1 MPRQEINGIQM
12 HYIEAGS
19 GEPLVLLHGL
29 GSSCQ
34 DWEYQIPEFSRRY
47 RVIAPSLRGFGETEI
62 PDGPHSVKTWS
73 EDVAALIQYLDL
85 GPVNLLGFSMGG
97 AISFQLAVDQPDVL
111 RKLIIV
117 NSQPSFE
124 LDHWTKHMMVLTRI
138 AMARAVG
145 MSRLARF
152 VAKRMFPGP
161 EHADTR
167 ARMIMR
173 HSTND
178 RASYIQA
185 VNALAGW
192 SVSDRI
198 ETLATPTLV
207 IAADQDFTPVSEKEA
222 YAARM
227 PDARVEQVMDSRHIT
242 HIDQADRLNELVM
255 AFLEN

>member
-1 MPRQEINGIQM
+1 M

-73 EDVAALIQYLDL
+73 EDVVALIRHLDV
-85 GPVNLLGFSMGG
+85 GPVHLLGFSMGG
-97 AISFQLAVDQPDVL
+97 AISFQLAVDHPQML
-111 RKLIIV
+111 RKLVIV
-117 NSQPSFE
+117 NSQPSFA

-152 VAKRMFPGP
+152 VAKRMFPDP
-161 EHADTR
+161 EQAGTR
-167 ARMIMR
+167 ARMIAR

-178 RASYIQA
+178 RASYIAA

-192 SVSDRI
+192 SVEDRLGSL
-198 ETLATPTLV
+198 TTPTLIV
-207 IAADQDFTPVSEKEA
+207 AADNDFTPVDEKRAFASE
-222 YAARM
+222 M
-227 PDARVEQVMDSRHIT
+227 PDAQVVQVDNSRHIT
-242 HIDQADRLNELVM
+242 HIDQADVLNALVM
-255 AFLEN
+255 EFLRER

>member
-1 MPRQEINGIQM
+1 M

-34 DWEYQIPEFSRRY
+34 DWEYQIPEFSRRH
-47 RVIAPSLRGFGETEI
+47 RVVAPSLRGFGESQITGE
-62 PDGPHSVKTWS
+62 PHSVKTWS
-73 EDVAALIQYLDL
+73 EDVVALIRYLDL

-97 AISFQLAVDQPDVL
+97 AISFQVAADHPNLL
-111 RKLIIV
+111 RRLVIV
-117 NSQPSFE
+117 NSQPSFA

-138 AMARAVG
+138 AMARTVG

-152 VAKRMFPGP
+152 VAKRMFPDP

-167 ARMIMR
+167 ARMIRR

-178 RASYIQA
+178 RGSYIAA

-192 SVSDRI
+192 SVADKLSTMDV
-198 ETLATPTLV
+198 PTLIV
-207 IAADQDFTPVSEKEA
+207 AADNDFTSVDEKRT
-222 YAARM
+222 YAAKM
-227 PDARVEQVMDSRHIT
+227 PDARVAVVTDSRHIT
-242 HIDQADRLNELVM
+242 HIDQADELNRLVL
-255 AFLEN
+255 AFLAEASMAQ